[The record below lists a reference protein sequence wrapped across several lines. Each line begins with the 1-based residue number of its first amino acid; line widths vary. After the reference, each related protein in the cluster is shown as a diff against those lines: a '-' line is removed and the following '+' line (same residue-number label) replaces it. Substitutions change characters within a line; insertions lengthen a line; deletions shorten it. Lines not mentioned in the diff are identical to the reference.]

1 MNSSAAVGP
10 SIWVVSDGRA
20 GIERQAVAIAQALGE
35 LHHWADIS
43 HIRSDAHKAA
53 PVRINPKAP
62 QVWLPPNLWPA
73 PLAALPK
80 EQRKQLSAPWPDIW
94 IGSGRRSVPYSMRVK
109 DWSDGKTLVVQTQDP
124 KVNPE
129 YFDLVIPPEHDK
141 LQGSNVLSTVGA
153 PAHFSMGDLEQAALN
168 FGDLTAE
175 PGRKAAVIIGGTSK
189 THSLSETRAKELE
202 AELRDLAGQGVRLWI
217 TVSRRTPEHARIRFR
232 NMAEDIGSR
241 FWESETTDG
250 TNPYLAYLSLSDLIF
265 VTEDSANMISE
276 AAWFGKPVYLLKL
289 AGKSAKFDRLHESFT
304 KQGIAR
310 WYDGKAD
317 YWSPEPVRE
326 IDRAADEIIRLLLK
340 KHPKPVSRKNTEPQ
354 S

>member
-1 MNSSAAVGP
+1 MISSAAVGP

-35 LHHWADIS
+35 LHRWANIS
-43 HIRSDAHKAA
+43 HIRSTAHKSE
-53 PVRINPKAP
+53 PVRISPKAP
-62 QVWLPPNLWPA
+62 QLWLPPQLWLA

-80 EQRKQLSAPWPDIW
+80 PQRDQLKAPWPDIW

-109 DWSDGKTLVVQTQDP
+109 KWSNGKTLVVQTQDP
-124 KVNPE
+124 KVNPSH
-129 YFDLVIPPEHDK
+129 FDLVIPPEHDQ
-141 LQGSNVLSTVGA
+141 LEGSNVLSTIGA

-168 FGDLTAE
+168 FGDLIAE

-189 THSLSETRAKELE
+189 THTLSETRAKELE
-202 AELRDLAGQGVRLWI
+202 QELRGLAAQGIRMWI

-232 NMAEDIGSR
+232 NMAEEVGAR

-250 TNPYLAYLSLSDLIF
+250 PNPYLAFLSMSDLIF

-289 AGKSAKFDRLHESFT
+289 VGKSAKFDRLHQSFT

-310 WYDGKAD
+310 WYEGKVEH
-317 YWSPEPVRE
+317 WPTEPVRE
-326 IDRAADEIIRLLLK
+326 IDRAADEIIKRLLE
-340 KHPKPVSRKNTEPQ
+340 KHPKPK
-354 S
+354 